1 VSACHTRQGRPAT
14 VFSSSVSPSLAYL
27 KWHAYDG
34 GEKDLDTE
42 KSRLG
47 FLEEVAN
54 AVERVRAAS
63 YEGWYRSY
71 EEALQILGL
80 PPADTWCAGRTLWR
94 LLAGY
99 ATNPALEGGITLH
112 RFLGFPFLPGSSVRG
127 LVHHVAEADLLENEE
142 RKSWA
147 GTAEPPAARDVLG
160 RFLDD
165 AEQVKAIF
173 GSLMVKLRADEPAVD
188 DEAEEILPSGAGVAP
203 VEPPPETPRSLL
215 ARWQASPAVRRDKDL
230 AARIRDLLESHTGG
244 LVAFYDAVPD
254 PRETDLLQ
262 LDILNPHYPDYYDSA
277 GAKAPPSD
285 DQSPRPIYFLAVRP
299 GARFRFP
306 FRLAC
311 WPREPPQDE
320 AERERLLLLHGLSRD
335 EAAAHLRRWLTVG
348 LTTWG
353 AGAKTAAG
361 YGYFEIEGRKGHP
374 EHSPSASGPPGLATP
389 SPEPPPPAPRF
400 APHRGAQVG
409 AILRPNTVPT
419 RPPAGATRPPAWD
432 KAIQGITKE
441 NAEEEVQKILAAVDE
456 ADHKLVALK
465 IVQRLG
471 PKFIALHRGK
481 PWADDLL
488 RYAD

>member
-1 VSACHTRQGRPAT
+1 MSACHTRQGRPET

-27 KWHAYDG
+27 KWHAYDA
-34 GEKDLDTE
+34 GEGDLDTE

-63 YEGWYRSY
+63 YERWYRSY
-71 EEALQILGL
+71 AEALQGLGL
-80 PPADTWCAGRTLWR
+80 PSADAWCAGRTLWR

-127 LVHHVAEADLLENEE
+127 LVHHVAEADLLDNEE

-147 GTAEPPAARDVLG
+147 GAAEPPAAREALE
-160 RFLDD
+160 RFLDE

-173 GSLMVKLRADEPAVD
+173 GSLMVELRADTPAV
-188 DEAEEILPSGAGVAP
+188 EGGARENLPSGAVAAP
-203 VEPPPETPRSLL
+203 VELPPETSRSLL
-215 ARWQASPAVRRDKDL
+215 TRWQSSRAVRRDKDL

-244 LVAFYDAVPD
+244 LIAFYDAVPD

-311 WPREPPQDE
+311 WPREPARDE
-320 AERERLLLLHGLSRD
+320 AERESLLLLHGLRSD
-335 EAAAHLRRWLTVG
+335 EAAVHLRRWLTAG

-361 YGYFEIEGRKGHP
+361 YGYFEIEGSQGRP
-374 EHSPSASGPPGLATP
+374 ENPTADSSAAGVATL
-389 SPEPPPPAPRF
+389 SPEPPPPALRLAPR
-400 APHRGAQVG
+400 RGAQGG
-409 AILRPNTVPT
+409 ATLRPNSVPARQT
-419 RPPAGATRPPAWD
+419 AGASRPPAWD
-432 KAIQGITKE
+432 KAIQGTTKE
-441 NAEEEVQKILAAVDE
+441 NAEEEVPKILASVDQ

-471 PKFIALHRGK
+471 TKFIALHRGK